1 MIKLNSKSRKLLLLQ
16 RNELLSDK
24 QNILRKKFGRL
35 IFTNIL
41 INYFQIKNLEQNTEN
56 LFLREIETFKNH
68 LPENA
73 KNIMDIGCGL
83 GIINIYLNKIFDNY
97 PNFFLLD
104 KNRIDKKIKY
114 GFSLNYESYND
125 LNETKNILLE
135 NQMNLNQINIF
146 DVEKVINI
154 DEKIDLVISLK
165 SMGYHYPFE
174 SYLKL
179 FNQCCNK
186 NTFFIFDLSKVYFNQ
201 NELKKYFEKI
211 EIIYEEDSIH
221 PLKRV
226 VCKGY
231 IRG

>member
-68 LPENA
+68 LPESA

-135 NQMNLNQINIF
+135 NKINLNQINTF
-146 DVEKVINI
+146 DVEKVLNI
-154 DEKIDLVISLK
+154 DENIDLVISLK

-211 EIIYEEDSIH
+211 EIIYEEDSTH